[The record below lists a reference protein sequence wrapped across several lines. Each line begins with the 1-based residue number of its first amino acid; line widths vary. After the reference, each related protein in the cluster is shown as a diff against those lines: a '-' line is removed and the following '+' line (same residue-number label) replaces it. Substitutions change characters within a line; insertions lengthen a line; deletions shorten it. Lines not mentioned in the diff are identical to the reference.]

1 MASEKYYIATH
12 LLKFCYYWIIIIIVA
27 QAQGTV
33 VTRLQSSV
41 EFTQRTLS
49 CPGEA
54 LTLTC
59 ITNGSGITWRS
70 APSLSMSRDAS
81 DVIYGFT
88 HDEVSPGISFS
99 YLLNYTNGT
108 AIYISTVV
116 EDVFNGDCNS
126 SITFVPI
133 PNNEG
138 LYPTSFMPNP
148 FWIICSSGISRAR
161 REYKVAGMLTQ
172 CAHLYT
178 MPCCYMYSC
187 LNSG

>member
-12 LLKFCYYWIIIIIVA
+12 LLKFCYCWIIIIVA
-27 QAQGTV
+27 HAQGTV

-59 ITNGSGITWRS
+59 ITNGSGITWKS
-70 APSLSMSRDAS
+70 TPSLSMSRESDS
-81 DVIYGFT
+81 DMRDVIYGFT
-88 HDEVSPGISFS
+88 HDEVSPGINFN

-108 AIYISTVV
+108 AFYISTVI
-116 EDVFNGDCNS
+116 EDVFNGSCNS

-138 LYPTSFMPNP
+138 LYPTTFTNP
-148 FWIICSSGISRAR
+148 FRINCSGGNIAQW
-161 REYKVAGMLTQ
+161 EYRVAGMLT
-172 CAHLYT
+172 
-178 MPCCYMYSC
+178 
-187 LNSG
+187 